1 MRDDVE
7 QSGNIV
13 LLLFCYGVRYY
24 GVRYLVRPSFFG
36 FHRFMKALRDY
47 ADAGVQQPCEVLYL
61 SECVRVN
68 VNGLVDPIVASRFV
82 LDP

>member
-1 MRDDVE
+1 
-7 QSGNIV
+7 
-13 LLLFCYGVRYY
+13 
-24 GVRYLVRPSFFG
+24 
-36 FHRFMKALRDY
+36 MKALRDY

>member
-13 LLLFCYGVRYY
+13 LLLLCYGVRY
-24 GVRYLVRPSFFG
+24 VVRPSFLG

-47 ADAGVQQPCEVLYL
+47 ADAGVQQPYEVLYL

-68 VNGLVDPIVASRFV
+68 VNSLVDLLVARSFV
-82 LDP
+82 LGA

>member
-1 MRDDVE
+1 
-7 QSGNIV
+7 
-13 LLLFCYGVRYY
+13 
-24 GVRYLVRPSFFG
+24 
-36 FHRFMKALRDY
+36 MKALRDY
-47 ADAGVQQPCEVLYL
+47 ADAGVQQPYEAPYL